1 MATIAAQKEL
11 DDGARRLWLWEALV
25 ADSEDGAAVE
35 LPSNL
40 RGLTVEAVGSF
51 NTGTVTFQ
59 GSLNG
64 TTWWTLQDPAGNNLA
79 FTAAGG
85 GQVAN
90 ALPRYI
96 RPLLSGEGTDDIDAR
111 AFAIT

>member
-1 MATIAAQKEL
+1 MATIAVQKEL
-11 DDGARRLWLWEALV
+11 DDGARRQWLWEALTDV
-25 ADSEDGAAVE
+25 NVDGQPVE
-35 LPSNL
+35 LPPHT
-40 RGLTVEAVGSF
+40 RAVTAQAIGTF
-51 NTGTVTFQ
+51 GGGTVTFQ
-59 GSLNG
+59 GSLDG
-64 TTWWTLQDPAGNNLA
+64 TNWFTLQDPAGSNLA

-96 RPLLSGEGTDDIDAR
+96 RPLESAGAGVDIDAR